1 MLLVQDLG
9 LMPYRD
15 AWALQERVH
24 AEVLNGGPQRLLL
37 LEHPPVITFG
47 RRPGLRKN
55 IVASSES
62 LARMGVE
69 VVESDRGGDVT
80 FHGPGQLVV
89 YPIVRL
95 SDHHLSV
102 SAYVHT
108 LEDVIIATLAA
119 CGVAGHKDPCAI
131 GVWMRTSAEGDDAK
145 IAAIGVRIRRGVT
158 MHGLVL
164 NVNVDLN
171 YFILLIPC
179 GLTGRPVTSMQNLL
193 GDSTPTTDRIKQ
205 LLVEQFKLAFENQ
218 PVQTLP

>member
-1 MLLVQDLG
+1 MMLVQDQG
-9 LMPYRD
+9 KMPYREAEASQ
-15 AWALQERVH
+15 AWGN

-69 VVESDRGGDVT
+69 LVESDRGGYFT

-119 CGVAGHKDPCAI
+119 CGVA
-131 GVWMRTSAEGDDAK
+131 
-145 IAAIGVRIRRGVT
+145 
-158 MHGLVL
+158 
-164 NVNVDLN
+164 
-171 YFILLIPC
+171 
-179 GLTGRPVTSMQNLL
+179 
-193 GDSTPTTDRIKQ
+193 
-205 LLVEQFKLAFENQ
+205 
-218 PVQTLP
+218 